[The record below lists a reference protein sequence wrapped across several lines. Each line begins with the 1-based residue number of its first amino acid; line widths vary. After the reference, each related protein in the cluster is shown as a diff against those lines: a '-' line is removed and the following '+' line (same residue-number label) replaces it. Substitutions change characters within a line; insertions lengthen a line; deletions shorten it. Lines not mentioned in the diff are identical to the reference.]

1 LVGVVSR
8 FVHGPNTADRAAFAA
23 ILAETATRC
32 KDWPRFAA
40 VFSVWSG
47 QASAGEPLTANL
59 DQEDRVSLLG
69 VVNAA
74 LGRYPTFAPLVA
86 LRDAIDA
93 WAGYPAPQTRTE
105 PVPEAEPVTSELVR
119 MR

>member
-1 LVGVVSR
+1 VSR
-8 FVHGPNTADRAAFAA
+8 FVHEPNTADRAAFAA

-32 KDWPRFAA
+32 QDWPRFAA
-40 VFSVWSG
+40 VFTVWSG
-47 QASAGEPLTANL
+47 QASDGEPLTANL

-69 VVNAA
+69 VVNAS
-74 LGRYPTFAPLVA
+74 LTRYPTFVPLLA

-93 WAGYPAPQTRTE
+93 WAGYPAPPAG
-105 PVPEAEPVTSELVR
+105 PVAQPETEPVTSELVR